1 MTEGEKV
8 ILALEKCTTHNG
20 DCEGCPYA
28 DDLRSGHQK
37 RLMGE
42 ALDLIK
48 SLQEDIEI
56 WKKRYKWVAIERK
69 TPDDPN
75 KEPNIV
81 KVFTTEEMELREM
94 KRDG

>member
-1 MTEGEKV
+1 MTKCEKI
-8 ILALEKCTTHNG
+8 ILALEKCTIPGG

-56 WKKRYKWVAIERK
+56 WKKRYKWAEIERK
-69 TPDDPN
+69 TSDDPN